1 MYSVFT
7 RRGDWK
13 TFYKNSPVTSIL
25 IIINTLMLIVVLTTG
40 GFDNYNLVD
49 LGGILPSLVIDGE
62 YWRIITAAFLHG
74 SIIHFASNIIIG
86 LLTLSS
92 ALERMIGSKKF
103 SFIYFGSMIISGVAV
118 VLLSNANTVTIG
130 ASGAIFGALGSLL
143 YITLYRKDMITQQD
157 SQSIW
162 GLIAI
167 NIIFTFMASGISI
180 SGHVAGIASGFL
192 LSYVVIRRNVF
203 KVLH

>member
-13 TFYKNSPVTSIL
+13 SFYKNSPVTSVL
-25 IIINTLMLIVVLTTG
+25 IIINTLMLVVVLLTG
-40 GFDNYNLVD
+40 GFGNYNLVS
-49 LGGILPSLVIDGE
+49 LGGILPSLVKDGE

-74 SIIHFASNIIIG
+74 SVIHFASNIIIG

-103 SFIYFGSMIISGVAV
+103 SFIYFGSMLISGIAV
-118 VLLSNANTVTIG
+118 VLLSDLNVVTIG

-143 YITLYRKDMITQQD
+143 YITLYRKDMVTHQD
-157 SQSIW
+157 AQSIW

-167 NIIFTFMASGISI
+167 NIVFTLIASGISI
-180 SGHVAGIASGFL
+180 SGHVGGIVSGFL
-192 LSYVVIRRNVF
+192 LSYIIIRRNVF